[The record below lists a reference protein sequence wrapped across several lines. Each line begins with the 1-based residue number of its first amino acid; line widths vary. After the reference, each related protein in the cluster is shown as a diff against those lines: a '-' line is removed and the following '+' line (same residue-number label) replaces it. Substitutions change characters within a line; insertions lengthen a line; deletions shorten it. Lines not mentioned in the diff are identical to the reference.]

1 MLPIRMTDPYESSTG
16 AQMAN
21 LLLNP
26 VGERGNIHVLP
37 LSKGIQKVLKSDG
50 ITFRFVSW
58 IACCQETKSVGLRL
72 WACLNPCKPCVES
85 HFVCRLDD
93 DLAWVAQNQTVAN
106 GLNCRLYCKPILT
119 GSSISMKLLKPIIW
133 TNHFSINGVNRTFG
147 SKPHSQSKSRNW
159 CVWNYKRGPHPIS
172 WHLFFVWKTLSF
184 KLWTMHIMGLW
195 GTQWGL
201 RHAWLMLRWWAILL
215 RLWVFDRCVLDL
227 SWCMICMGLCCKGRN
242 LVTSCTIFRDRNSIC
257 FVCFWLKGCLSLEV

>member
-133 TNHFSINGVNRTFG
+133 TNHFSINEVNRTFG
-147 SKPHSQSKSRNW
+147 SKPHSLGICSLYGKHYLSNFEPCTSWVYGVPSGDCAMPGW
-159 CVWNYKRGPHPIS
+159 CFDDELYCSDCEYSTGVFWI
-172 WHLFFVWKTLSF
+172 LAD
-184 KLWTMHIMGLW
+184 
-195 GTQWGL
+195 
-201 RHAWLMLRWWAILL
+201 AWYA
-215 RLWVFDRCVLDL
+215 WVYVVRAE
-227 SWCMICMGLCCKGRN
+227 I
-242 LVTSCTIFRDRNSIC
+242 
-257 FVCFWLKGCLSLEV
+257 